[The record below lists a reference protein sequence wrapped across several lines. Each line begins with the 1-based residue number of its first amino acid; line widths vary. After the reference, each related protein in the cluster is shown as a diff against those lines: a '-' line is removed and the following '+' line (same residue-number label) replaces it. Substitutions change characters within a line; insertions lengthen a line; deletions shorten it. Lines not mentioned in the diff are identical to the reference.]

1 MTPAISFLGWSFFTT
16 SACTTPRSIMVLAK
30 RFCTVNRLTALST
43 QGATTKNANSAMMA
57 WKMKIINPSLSKNLS
72 SYYYN

>member
-1 MTPAISFLGWSFFTT
+1 
-16 SACTTPRSIMVLAK
+16 MVLAK

-72 SYYYN
+72 SYYNN